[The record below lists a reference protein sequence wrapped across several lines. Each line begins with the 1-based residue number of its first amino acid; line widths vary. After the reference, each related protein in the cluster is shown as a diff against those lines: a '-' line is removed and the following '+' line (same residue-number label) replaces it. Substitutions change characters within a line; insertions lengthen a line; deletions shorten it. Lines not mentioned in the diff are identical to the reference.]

1 MTKKIIFLTII
12 FVFISS
18 INILGADNL
27 IRLNEIKIE
36 VEQAEENFNRNKII
50 KLKKE
55 AAELVYNLETAK
67 LFKEIFPDLENH
79 DNQAEF
85 VVEKLAKSLNKD
97 DLYKLMEIYP
107 NNYRISNVHRALLA
121 KSDSL
126 KDLEKLLSEVPKN
139 NYVFH
144 PARSKAVKYVIDLKT
159 ARYFKQLFPNL
170 DDYNKEAR
178 EIYRKLKNKLNRE
191 ELIKLTEI
199 FNNQKFNGLDDL
211 LLKKSNNID
220 DVLDTLNSYPNLKKY
235 RPSYVRK
242 TAYNFVKDKNSAEK
256 FLVEFTEDNEYTE
269 RVKEYLK
276 KRSTA
281 KKENLNKQKE
291 INKNSKIVDNSNLD
305 NSNNAHK
312 ENNIVAKK
320 LNDEKEKD
328 AYTKIVELESDVI
341 SGQRSE
347 IKAKKEAVKYV
358 DSLKTANKFHDVF
371 YKSINNSD
379 VDRIINNLKDDL
391 NTTEIKKLITVFSDF
406 PAVSNLI
413 YEYLDRSN
421 NLDQMIEAAKD
432 FKDYKYQATAG
443 RKSLKYVDSLDS
455 ALKYKNNFY
464 EYAARSNG
472 PANSKLYEIV
482 KANLN
487 NSKSVDDA
495 VKISKDFRDIFSIT
509 KMRDEVIALVDTK
522 DKLLKFVNYYP
533 LDNLKI
539 DKVLRQLSKA
549 ELFEVAKNFKIN
561 DFQSA
566 ARRIYFNQ
574 SVSYLEYGN
583 IINYFPEYK
592 NETAKIVLNSINNI
606 DQAVKAKN
614 AILELKTEIRKKAL
628 NHVNDL
634 YSAKL
639 YNDNFLAN
647 NDKLTV
653 IKKLMKT
660 LSHDDLVKL
669 LDEYKVFNDREK
681 IYRLHQKYHKINEQY
696 TKISSENTEFNIQGQ
711 LEDRSEDVLYLRG
724 RASPVNAVLSTYGSL
739 LEESNIYIINYN
751 QDKLKDNFYL
761 SKGHYLI
768 EKRMGE
774 NYFGQN
780 VPVWIYGDKPEKLS
794 EIEKRLSEIK
804 EQIKRL

>member
-27 IRLNEIKIE
+27 IRLNEIKTE
-36 VEQAEENFNRNKII
+36 VKQAEENFNRNKII

-67 LFKEIFPDLENH
+67 LFKEIFPDLEDH

-85 VVEKLAKSLNKD
+85 VVEKLAKSLNED
-97 DLYKLMEIYP
+97 DLYKLMKIYP
-107 NNYRISNVHRALLA
+107 NNYRISNVHRAILA

-126 KDLEKLLSEVPKN
+126 EDLKKLLSAVPKN

-144 PARSKAVKYVIDLKT
+144 PARSKAVKYVKDLKT
-159 ARYFKQLFPNL
+159 ARDFKQLFPNL
-170 DDYNKEAR
+170 DDYNKETR

-191 ELIKLTEI
+191 ELIKLSEI
-199 FNNQKFNGLDDL
+199 FKNQSFNGLDDL
-211 LLKKSNNID
+211 LLKKSENID
-220 DVLDTLNSYPNLKKY
+220 DVLDTLNRYPNFKKY

-242 TAYNFVKDKNSAEK
+242 IAYNFVKDRTSAEK
-256 FLVEFTEDNEYTE
+256 FLAEFIEHNEYTK
-269 RVKEYLK
+269 RAKEYLK
-276 KRSTA
+276 ESPSA
-281 KKENLNKQKE
+281 KKETFNKQKE
-291 INKNSKIVDNSNLD
+291 INKNSKIKDNSKLD
-305 NSNNAHK
+305 NNNDYK
-312 ENNIVAKK
+312 EKNIVDKK

-328 AYTKIVELESDVI
+328 GYAKMVKLESDII
-341 SGQRSE
+341 SGKRSE
-347 IKAKKEAVKYV
+347 ITAKKEAVKYV
-358 DSLKTANKFHDVF
+358 DSLKTADKFHNVF
-371 YKSINNSD
+371 YKSINNND
-379 VDRIINNLKDDL
+379 VDSIINNLKDDL
-391 NTTEIKKLITVFSDF
+391 NTTEIKKLITIFSDF
-406 PAVSNLI
+406 PAVSTLI
-413 YEYLDRSN
+413 YEYLDRSK
-421 NLDQMIEAAKD
+421 NLDQMIKAAKE

-443 RKSLKYVDSLDS
+443 RKALKYVNSLDS
-455 ALKYKNNFY
+455 AVKYKNNFY

-472 PANSKLYEIV
+472 PANSQLYEIV

-487 NSKSVDDA
+487 NSKSIDDA
-495 VKISKDFRDIFSIT
+495 IKITKDFRDVFSII
-509 KMRDEVIALVDTK
+509 KMREQVISLVNTK

-533 LDNLKI
+533 LENLKI
-539 DKVLRQLSKA
+539 DKVLSQLSKA

-561 DFQSA
+561 KIQSA
-566 ARRIYFNQ
+566 ARQRYFNQ
-574 SVSYLEYGN
+574 SISYLEYRN

-592 NETAKIVLNSINNI
+592 NETVNIVLNSINNI

-614 AILELKTEIRKKAL
+614 AIPELKTEIRKKAL

-639 YNDNFLAN
+639 YNDNFLVN
-647 NDKLTV
+647 NDKLKV
-653 IKKLMKT
+653 IKKLIKT
-660 LSHDDLVKL
+660 LSHDDLEKL
-669 LDEYKVFNDREK
+669 LDEYKVFADREK

-696 TKISSENTEFNIQGQ
+696 IKISSKNTEFNIQGQ
-711 LEDRSEDVLYLRG
+711 LKDRSEDVLYLRG
-724 RASPVNAVLSTYGSL
+724 RSSPVNAALSTYGTL
-739 LEESNIYIINYN
+739 LDESNIYIINYN

-794 EIEKRLSEIK
+794 EIEKRLSEINK
-804 EQIKRL
+804 QINRL